1 MSLKALI
8 VDDDEIFIYLQKI
21 MVMKSG
27 LSPDPIGFM
36 DGKSAIDFLNE
47 QYKEGDFY
55 LILLDIHMPIMN
67 GWEFLDSIQNMP
79 FSGLIS
85 VVMVTSSL
93 NDTDKMKAKRYTQVI
108 DYIEKPL
115 NHEACNRIRNLP
127 QIARLF

>member
-21 MVMKSG
+21 MVVKSG

-55 LILLDIHMPIMN
+55 LILLDINMPIMS
-67 GWEFLDSIQNMP
+67 GWEFLDSIQTRP
-79 FSGLIS
+79 FSNMVS
-85 VVMVTSSL
+85 TVMVTSSL
-93 NDTDKMKAKRYTQVI
+93 NNTDRIKAKRYTQVI
-108 DYIEKPL
+108 EYIEKPL
-115 NHEACNRIRNLP
+115 NHETCNRIRNLP
-127 QIARLF
+127 QIANLF